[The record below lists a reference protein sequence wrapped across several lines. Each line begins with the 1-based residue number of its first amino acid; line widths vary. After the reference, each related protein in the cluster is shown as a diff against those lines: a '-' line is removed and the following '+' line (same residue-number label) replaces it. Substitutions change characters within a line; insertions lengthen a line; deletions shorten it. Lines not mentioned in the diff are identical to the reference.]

1 MDKKR
6 LTIVGVM
13 LMLSGVNY
21 SRIKGSENV
30 RPVLFLSI
38 FAMGILAGVLLLG
51 ILNKFRNKDEK
62 GQ

>member
-13 LMLSGVNY
+13 LMLSVVSY
-21 SRIKGSENV
+21 SRIKGSEDV

-38 FAMGILAGVLLLG
+38 FAMGILFGVLLQG
-51 ILNKFRNKDEK
+51 IIRKFQNRSQKD
-62 GQ
+62 Q